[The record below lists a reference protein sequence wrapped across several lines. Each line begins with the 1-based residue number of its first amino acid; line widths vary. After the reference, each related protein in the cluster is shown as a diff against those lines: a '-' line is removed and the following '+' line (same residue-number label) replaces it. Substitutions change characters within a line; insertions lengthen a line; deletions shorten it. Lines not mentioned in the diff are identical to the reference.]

1 VTKFLTFADKNDK
14 KKHKK
19 LAFKMSE
26 KGSKYSAR
34 NSVGWSRSS
43 KFTGVVN
50 VFVGILS
57 YSPCIWFIQFWL
69 MKVNKRILSSLPRCG
84 IIFT

>member
-1 VTKFLTFADKNDK
+1 
-14 KKHKK
+14 
-19 LAFKMSE
+19 MSE
-26 KGSKYSAR
+26 KWSKYSAR

-50 VFVGILS
+50 VFVGILF

-69 MKVNKRILSSLPRCG
+69 VKSKQEDTKS
-84 IIFT
+84 FTQMCDNIYVM